1 MKSRSTSVIVAAIAA
16 MIAASPAQAAGLK
29 QVAEISIPGDPITD
43 IGIMDIDQTTGLG
56 YLADKTNKSVVVFDT
71 KTDKFVARI
80 AGFVGQLKDGNA
92 SGPNGVVVVGA
103 EVWVSDGDS
112 TIKVIDTK
120 TGKITATFATG
131 GTKRANGMALGEN
144 IGVVIVANSN
154 DDPPFLSLISTAPD
168 HKILAKIP
176 IPQSGEN
183 LERSAYHAPSGMFYT
198 AIPVSRADATKGL
211 LAQTDAKNGKLVKLH
226 ELAGCHPH
234 SLSMVSDST
243 IFLGCSSAHGPSP
256 KPGGDMAIFDIAAGK
271 VETYSHGIRRQRRL
285 DGESQTRPVLPFH
298 LGWNLDGGRHQDEKG
313 PATNSDVQWRA
324 LARGESRQQ
333 SRLCGHDSEG
343 VGLPWMH
350 RGVCAGVRKTTSSD
364 CGLCLSE
371 IRQQKGEKSN
381 YGNKCERVEQ
391 NNSILRHDPNA
402 PP

>member
-1 MKSRSTSVIVAAIAA
+1 
-16 MIAASPAQAAGLK
+16 
-29 QVAEISIPGDPITD
+29 
-43 IGIMDIDQTTGLG
+43 
-56 YLADKTNKSVVVFDT
+56 
-71 KTDKFVARI
+71 
-80 AGFVGQLKDGNA
+80 
-92 SGPNGVVVVGA
+92 
-103 EVWVSDGDS
+103 VSDGDS

-154 DDPPFLSLISTAPD
+154 DDPPFLSLISTAAD

-211 LAQTDAKNGKLVKLH
+211 LAQTDGKNGKLVKLH

-234 SLSMVSDST
+234 SLSMVSDAT

-271 VETYSHGIRRQRRL
+271 VETSLTGYGGNGGSTVNRK
-285 DGESQTRPVLPFH
+285 
-298 LGWNLDGGRHQDEKG
+298 LGQYYHSTSAGTLMVVDIKTKKG
-313 PATNSDVQWRA
+313 LQQIPTSNGARSLGVSLANNRVYVATTA
-324 LARGESRQQ
+324 KELACRG
-333 SRLCGHDSEG
+333 CI
-343 VGLPWMH
+343 V
-350 RGVCAGVRKTTSSD
+350 V
-364 CGLCLSE
+364 
-371 IRQQKGEKSN
+371 
-381 YGNKCERVEQ
+381 Y
-391 NNSILRHDPNA
+391 A
-402 PP
+402 PE

>member
-1 MKSRSTSVIVAAIAA
+1 MKSRSTFVIVAAIAA

-92 SGPNGVVVVGA
+92 SGPNGVAAVGA

-112 TIKVIDTK
+112 TIKMIDTK

-211 LAQTDAKNGKLVKLH
+211 LAQTDGKNGKLVKLH

-234 SLSMVSDST
+234 SLSMVSDAT
-243 IFLGCSSAHGPSP
+243 IFLGCSSAHGQSP

-271 VETYSHGIRRQRRL
+271 VETILTGYGGNGGSTVNRK
-285 DGESQTRPVLPFH
+285 
-298 LGWNLDGGRHQDEKG
+298 LGQYYHSTSAGTLMVVDIKTKNGLQQIPTSNGARSLGVSLANNRVYV
-313 PATNSDVQWRA
+313 ATTA
-324 LARGESRQQ
+324 KELACRG
-333 SRLCGHDSEG
+333 CI
-343 VGLPWMH
+343 V
-350 RGVCAGVRKTTSSD
+350 V
-364 CGLCLSE
+364 
-371 IRQQKGEKSN
+371 
-381 YGNKCERVEQ
+381 Y
-391 NNSILRHDPNA
+391 A
-402 PP
+402 PE

>member
-1 MKSRSTSVIVAAIAA
+1 MKSRSTSMIVAALAA
-16 MIAASPAQAAGLK
+16 VISASPAQAAGLK

-43 IGIMDIDQTTGLG
+43 IGIMAIDQSSGLG

-71 KTDKFVARI
+71 KTDKFVSRI
-80 AGFVGQLKDGNA
+80 AGFVGLLKDGNA

-120 TGKITATFATG
+120 TGKITATVATG
-131 GTKRANGMALGEN
+131 GTKRANGMALGED

-154 DDPPFLSLISTAPD
+154 DAPPFLSLISTAPD

-198 AIPVSRADATKGL
+198 AVPVSRADTTKGL
-211 LAQTDAKNGKLVKLH
+211 LAQIDGKNGKLVKLH

-234 SLSMVSDST
+234 SLSIVSDST
-243 IFLGCSSAHGPSP
+243 IFMGCSSAHGPSP

-271 VETYSHGIRRQRRL
+271 LETHLAGYGGNGGSTVNRKLGQYYHSTSAGTLMVVDTKTKNGLQ
-285 DGESQTRPVLPFH
+285 QLPTSNGARS
-298 LGWNLDGGRHQDEKG
+298 LAVSLANNRVYV
-313 PATNSDVQWRA
+313 ATTAKQ
-324 LARGESRQQ
+324 LACRG
-333 SRLCGHDSEG
+333 CI
-343 VGLPWMH
+343 V
-350 RGVCAGVRKTTSSD
+350 V
-364 CGLCLSE
+364 
-371 IRQQKGEKSN
+371 
-381 YGNKCERVEQ
+381 Y
-391 NNSILRHDPNA
+391 A
-402 PP
+402 PE